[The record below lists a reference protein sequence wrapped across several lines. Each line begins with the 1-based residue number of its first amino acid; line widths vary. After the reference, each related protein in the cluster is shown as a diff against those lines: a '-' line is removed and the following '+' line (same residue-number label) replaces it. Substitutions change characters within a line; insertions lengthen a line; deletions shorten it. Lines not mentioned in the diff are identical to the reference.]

1 MAFQVARN
9 NYLPLP
15 KPQQLMPSKPDSS
28 LETPATRVLIKAA
41 IYYVIVL
48 TAGFL
53 MWRLGPP
60 VEFANW
66 GLAGSVLA
74 PAGQGSPFGPAG
86 SARPAG
92 TLAPTVIM
100 AMGGALILSVPV
112 AWVYLLTRAK
122 RGYQQ
127 SVVQLLIIL
136 PIVVA
141 GVVVLVK
148 DSLPLAFSLAGIVA
162 AVRFRNT
169 LDDSKD
175 AAYVFLATGLGLAA
189 AVDLPVAAA
198 ISLIFN
204 ATILVLWYTDFASA
218 PIELEGRIA
227 QKRLKR
233 AKELA
238 RTGTFVAQIDSEVL
252 KNMTREQLE
261 GVANKAL
268 RRARVADDEQEPG
281 ETGTETRLRV
291 RTRDLPATRSIL
303 EDQLEELAKEWR
315 VELKKEEEGG
325 IDVVDYLIQL
335 KKKSHPDD
343 LLTVVRAASGPE
355 LVDVELR

>member
-1 MAFQVARN
+1 
-9 NYLPLP
+9 
-15 KPQQLMPSKPDSS
+15 MPSNQSSS
-28 LETPATRVLIKAA
+28 LETPATRVLLKVA
-41 IYYVIVL
+41 IYYVIVI
-48 TAGFL
+48 TAGAL
-53 MWRLGPP
+53 LWQLWPPMRLP
-60 VEFANW
+60 NW
-66 GLAGSVLA
+66 GLAGSVLSS
-74 PAGQGSPFGPAG
+74 AGQGSPFGGAA
-86 SARPAG
+86 STRPAEGG
-92 TLAPTVIM
+92 TLAPTVIV
-100 AMGGALILSVPV
+100 AMLGALVLSVPV
-112 AWVYLLTRAK
+112 AWMYLVTRAK

-136 PIVVA
+136 PLVVS
-141 GVVVLVK
+141 GIVVLVK

-169 LDDSKD
+169 LEDSKD
-175 AAYVFLATGLGLAA
+175 AVYVFLATGLGLAA

-204 ATILVLWYTDFASA
+204 ATVLVLWHTDFASA
-218 PIELEGRIA
+218 PVELEGRIA

-252 KNMTREQLE
+252 KNMTRQQLE

-268 RRARVADDEQEPG
+268 RRARSADDEPEP
-281 ETGTETRLRV
+281 ETGTETRLRL
-291 RTRDLPATRSIL
+291 RTRDLPATRTIL

-315 VELKKEEEGG
+315 VELKKEEDGG
-325 IDVVDYLIQL
+325 IDVVDYVIQL
-335 KKKSHPDD
+335 KKKTHPDD

-355 LVDVELR
+355 LVDAELR